1 MIQTGN
7 FFVLEQTKD
16 LEKTQELSEM
26 MSTGST
32 QTRDE
37 VGDFARTISHGKKI
51 NKETNATI
59 TYQQSIVK
67 GKQVSP

>member
-26 MSTGST
+26 MPTGST

-37 VGDFARTISHGKKI
+37 VGDFARTISPGKKI